1 VDLEIAPACRGALY
15 LFAQWR
21 RRNLQARGKKKN
33 LLALLRAHVEHMSL
47 NRHCIYVYICED
59 TSSRRVPDAI
69 CRRVF
74 FFFFFWPRSR
84 MCVVI
89 YYSSRCIYVSWYCC
103 IYMCL
108 VTAALELKASDSSS
122 LRPRTLVASGLIH

>member
-1 VDLEIAPACRGALY
+1 
-15 LFAQWR
+15 
-21 RRNLQARGKKKN
+21 
-33 LLALLRAHVEHMSL
+33 M
-47 NRHCIYVYICED
+47 CIYVKIPLRAGAP
-59 TSSRRVPDAI
+59 TRSAGAFLFP
-69 CRRVF
+69 F
-74 FFFFFWPRSR
+74 FFGR